1 MGILNF
7 LRFGKREREG
17 KIDDVR
23 RQDGRIDEARE
34 HRGKEQENR
43 AQ

>member
-1 MGILNF
+1 MLNF
-7 LRFGKREREG
+7 LRLGKREKERGRYE
-17 KIDDVR
+17 VR